1 MFSDY
6 HLQEMSGGE
15 GSSLAMASS
24 AKATMLDCAIAELS
38 LQGAAALT
46 LSEISENKG
55 SEDGS
60 DVIDNKESEDDSDV
74 IDKESEDRSDVIDK
88 VKEVVYFHSEYIV
101 VEEYLMGHFMRG
113 YKGHEMSPL
122 QLIEKKHGVIIQVRK

>member
-24 AKATMLDCAIAELS
+24 AKATMLDCAISELS

-46 LSEISENKG
+46 LSDISE
-55 SEDGS
+55 
-60 DVIDNKESEDDSDV
+60 NKESEDGSDV